1 MFVVKRSGVGVV
13 VMWSLRRGE
22 LVDESNPCLYNT
34 VSLSLTRFD
43 HVVNHLTH
51 VLLLATNK
59 LIPSSNE

>member
-22 LVDESNPCLYNT
+22 LVDESNPCLHNT
-34 VSLSLTRFD
+34 ISPSLTRFD

-51 VLLLATNK
+51 VLVLSTNS
-59 LIPSSNE
+59 LIPSANE